1 MPPLRVIPFAM
12 RAARSLRGIT
22 VGLAGLLQ
30 ACVRSERPA
39 DFPRLPDG
47 VPLAAWYEAEPIA
60 SEDYVAMVGET
71 DFGHTQPRI
80 RVERGAY
87 RCGAS
92 DTRRPHGAV
101 DAAIATCPPEMQTEL
116 ERVQA
121 PALVIF
127 KSGGSR
133 VVSALQLP
141 HFLAP
146 IDSAAKAALVVYGMV
161 IAKGYGLELDP
172 MAAPVRA
179 VSDGFEVFAGGTGSE
194 GECGG
199 PAGRLTLLYYDVVIL
214 VRRDGAVEFRSRDLI
229 ARDERSDSCHPL

>member
-1 MPPLRVIPFAM
+1 M
-12 RAARSLRGIT
+12 RAVRSLRGIT

-47 VPLAAWYEAEPIA
+47 VPLAAWYEAEPVA

-101 DAAIATCPPEMQTEL
+101 DAAIATCPPDMQTEL

-133 VVSALQLP
+133 VVSVLTQPRRGPRHPRAG
-141 HFLAP
+141 
-146 IDSAAKAALVVYGMV
+146 SGAARGRGSRRVA
-161 IAKGYGLELDP
+161 E
-172 MAAPVRA
+172 VRA
-179 VSDGFEVFAGGTGSE
+179 RRCA
-194 GECGG
+194 
-199 PAGRLTLLYYDVVIL
+199 PAD
-214 VRRDGAVEFRSRDLI
+214 RRGLS
-229 ARDERSDSCHPL
+229 ARDSRRPAESEPL